1 VAWVWVA
8 TESTIG
14 MTTSAITG
22 RLIDDV
28 RGHGALP
35 VRALQQNQDLRRR
48 LRPLQ
53 ALSSAGFLAETP
65 LLHTRGPQALSPIA
79 FATSRQTRA
88 VTVLCIAQRLARCPS
103 TRKRPDLS
111 IQVDRATTSSPN
123 RTTPRTIVATVAQT
137 LHRTFTIPVLRLAT
151 QGVMA

>member
-1 VAWVWVA
+1 MAWVWAA

-14 MTTSAITG
+14 MTTSAITD

-35 VRALQQNQDLRRR
+35 VRALQQNQDLRLR

-53 ALSSAGFLAETP
+53 ALSSAGFLAETL

-88 VTVLCIAQRLARCPS
+88 VTVLCIAQRLARCPF

-111 IQVDRATTSSPN
+111 IQVGQATTSSPN
-123 RTTPRTIVATVAQT
+123 RTTPRIIVATVAQT